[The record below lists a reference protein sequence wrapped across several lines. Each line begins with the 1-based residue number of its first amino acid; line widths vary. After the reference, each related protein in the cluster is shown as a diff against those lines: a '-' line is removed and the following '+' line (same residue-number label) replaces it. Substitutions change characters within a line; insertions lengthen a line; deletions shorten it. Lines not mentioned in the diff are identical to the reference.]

1 MNRPDLRE
9 RLLDVESAS
18 PELMERYHRQLERM
32 IGGGLS
38 GWGKLLW
45 GCSALLGFTF
55 FAGYGAMAIVSP
67 PELSAWSRAMLVVG
81 SIFGLG
87 WTVLGVLVLRKGSCG
102 RQCQRLIMGFVWSF
116 ILLLLAMALVWTPQL
131 DDPVKGNYLILGMLA
146 FLLTFGIWPTVMSRI
161 SGSEQALREEI
172 LYLRLQLEEI
182 KETLDEQRE
191 GID

>member
-9 RLLDVESAS
+9 RLLAIESAS
-18 PELMERYHRQLERM
+18 PELNARYRRQLERM

-38 GWGKLLW
+38 GWGKALW
-45 GCSALLGFTF
+45 GCSAVLGFAF
-55 FAGYGAMAIVSP
+55 FAGYGAMAVVSP
-67 PELSAWSRAMLVVG
+67 PEMSSWSRAMLVVG

-87 WTVLGVLVLRKGSCG
+87 WTALGIYVLRKGSCG
-102 RQCQRLIMGFVWSF
+102 RRCQRFIMGFVWSF

-191 GID
+191 P